1 MGALRRTTA
10 LLALV
15 SVAALSVLGAACAP
29 TAPPPNQVP
38 NPTPSQVV
46 AETFGATIAPQLRE
60 VSYDGGIVTG
70 CGPGAATHEACN
82 GSRTLD
88 VYAHDPSSEPAGTIV
103 FVHGGGFT
111 GGDKSNRTGLLG
123 PILFQ
128 TTRGWDVVS
137 VNYRLNRTQAAPWP
151 AAVTDVA
158 VAISWIRTHAG
169 DLGVDPS
176 KIVVAGH
183 SAGGTIAALNGV
195 AWNSGDDAY
204 SDVSRVDGWID
215 MAGINDFTLGGNSN
229 FWGIIW
235 LPAITLWRHRMSPT
249 SFIDASDPPGYV
261 IAGDS
266 DGIVSTAQSHVLQLI
281 ARQRGASV
289 GLDIVDAWANL
300 TWMPDAVRNHNPG
313 GGVNLAAL
321 DAFLDAV

>member
-1 MGALRRTTA
+1 M
-10 LLALV
+10 
-15 SVAALSVLGAACAP
+15 
-29 TAPPPNQVP
+29 
-38 NPTPSQVV
+38 
-46 AETFGATIAPQLRE
+46 
-60 VSYDGGIVTG
+60 
-70 CGPGAATHEACN
+70 
-82 GSRTLD
+82 
-88 VYAHDPSSEPAGTIV
+88 
-103 FVHGGGFT
+103 
-111 GGDKSNRTGLLG
+111 
-123 PILFQ
+123 
-128 TTRGWDVVS
+128 
-137 VNYRLNRTQAAPWP
+137 
-151 AAVTDVA
+151 TDVA

-215 MAGINDFTLGGNSN
+215 MAGINDFSLGGNSN

-249 SFIDASDPPGYV
+249 SFIDASDPPGHV

-266 DGIVSTAQSHVLQLI
+266 DGIVSTAQSHFLQMV

-289 GLDIVDAWANL
+289 GLDIVDAWADL
-300 TWMPDAVRNHNPG
+300 TWMPARIRNHEPG

-321 DAFLDAV
+321 AAFLDAV